1 MGSIIIWNACGI
13 GARDK
18 KRCVRNLV
26 QKFSLDVLCIL
37 ETKLENINDCIVNSI
52 WGRCS
57 RDWYAVPSLRLSG
70 GILCIWNPASFC
82 VSNCSV
88 AMNGRILHVE
98 GVFSRFNMEYLVSFV
113 YALNDGSLKKELWE
127 YLLISKAALESHGVL
142 QVTSMKLFPHQT
154 EKEALESLLP

>member
-1 MGSIIIWNACGI
+1 
-13 GARDK
+13 
-18 KRCVRNLV
+18 
-26 QKFSLDVLCIL
+26 
-37 ETKLENINDCIVNSI
+37 
-52 WGRCS
+52 
-57 RDWYAVPSLRLSG
+57 
-70 GILCIWNPASFC
+70 
-82 VSNCSV
+82 
-88 AMNGRILHVE
+88 MNGRILHVE